1 MDEQKT
7 TESVQIVEKISTI
20 ISPYFIVIVGLFL
33 ADSNFLIGI
42 TLVLVG
48 VFSLLKLSWQ
58 DIQTAIE
65 KVSAFFQE
73 KQ

>member
-1 MDEQKT
+1 MNEQNQ
-7 TESVQIVEKISTI
+7 TETVQMVEKVSAIL
-20 ISPYFIVIVGLFL
+20 SPYFIVIVGLFL

-42 TLVLVG
+42 ALVFVG

-65 KVSAFFQE
+65 KVTGFFQE

>member
-1 MDEQKT
+1 MNEQKQ
-7 TESVQIVEKISTI
+7 TESVQMVEKVSGIL
-20 ISPYFIVIVGLFL
+20 SPYFIVIVGLFL

-42 TLVLVG
+42 ALVFVG

-58 DIQTAIE
+58 DVQTAIE
-65 KVSAFFQE
+65 KITAFFQQ

>member
-1 MDEQKT
+1 MNEQNQ
-7 TESVQIVEKISTI
+7 TETVQMVEKVSAIL
-20 ISPYFIVIVGLFL
+20 SPYFIVIVGLFL

-42 TLVLVG
+42 ALVFVG
-48 VFSLLKLSWQ
+48 IFSLLKLSWQ

-65 KVSAFFQE
+65 KVTGFFQE